1 MSAVAAMLV
10 TFATAAP
17 RAQAQSEYQVKAA
30 IIYNIARFVDWPP
43 PGRSTV
49 TLCILGVDPF
59 GSGIDVLAGR
69 PVGAAALQVRRI
81 ARPDEARGC
90 QLVFVGGSE
99 APRLKSVLNALPQG
113 QVLTLA
119 DTPGFA
125 ESGVAVNLYLEEGRV
140 RFEVNIDAAQ
150 RSGLAISSQLLKLA
164 RITHD
169 RSRANG

>member
-1 MSAVAAMLV
+1 MAVIWLL
-10 TFATAAP
+10 TGI
-17 RAQAQSEYQVKAA
+17 AQPARAQSEYQVKAA

-43 PGRSTV
+43 PGRPNVS
-49 TLCILGVDPF
+49 LCILGGDPF

-69 PVGAAALQVRRI
+69 PVGQATLQIRRI

-90 QLVFVGGSE
+90 QLVFIGGSE
-99 APRLKSVLNALPQG
+99 ASRLRTTLAALPQG
-113 QVLTLA
+113 QVLTVA

-125 ESGVAVNLYLEEGRV
+125 ETGVAVNLYLEEGRV

-150 RSGLAISSQLLKLA
+150 RSGLTISSQLLKLA

-169 RSRANG
+169 RSRTNG